1 MRLIDTFRLLLGR
14 RGSRAR
20 GRLVYR
26 MLVDLAVP
34 ERAGAFV
41 RKTGI
46 R

>member
-1 MRLIDTFRLLLGR
+1 MRLIDALFHFLGR

-26 MLVDLAVP
+26 MLFDVAAP
-34 ERAGAFV
+34 ERAAPIE
-41 RKTGI
+41 RKAET

>member
-1 MRLIDTFRLLLGR
+1 MRLIDTLFLFLGR
-14 RGSRAR
+14 RGSRVR

-26 MLVDLAVP
+26 MLLDIAVP
-34 ERAGAFV
+34 ERAAPIE

>member
-1 MRLIDTFRLLLGR
+1 MRLIDTLFLFLGR

-26 MLVDLAVP
+26 MLFDVAAP
-34 ERAGAFV
+34 ERAAHIE
-41 RKTGI
+41 RKAGT

>member
-1 MRLIDTFRLLLGR
+1 MRLIDTLFLLLGR

-26 MLVDLAVP
+26 MLFDVAVP
-34 ERAGAFV
+34 ERAAPIE

-46 R
+46 P

>member
-1 MRLIDTFRLLLGR
+1 MRLIDAFLLLLGR

-26 MLVDLAVP
+26 MLFDLAVP
-34 ERAGAFV
+34 ERAAPV
-41 RKTGI
+41 ERKTGI